1 MPIPTEV
8 EDRRHWQVPEGK
20 SFQLV
25 SGQELKSLD
34 DLSEAINLID
44 PETFMHH
51 VNAEKNDFA
60 SWVQHVFDEQL
71 LSEYLRRYPTPLRMM
86 VHIEKFLR
94 NNLAP
99 LEDSNAN
106 AEQAA

>member
-8 EDRRHWQVPEGK
+8 EDKRHWQVPEGK

-60 SWVQHVFDEQL
+60 SWVENVFDETL
-71 LSEYLRRYPTPLRMM
+71 LAEYLRRYPTPLRMM

-94 NNLAP
+94 GGLAP
-99 LEDSNAN
+99 LDES
-106 AEQAA
+106 QPAA

>member
-1 MPIPTEV
+1 MSIPADV
-8 EDRRHWQVPEGK
+8 EDKRHWQVPSGN

-25 SGQELKSLD
+25 IGQELKSLD

-60 SWVQHVFDEQL
+60 AWVDNVFDEKL
-71 LSEYLRRYPTPLRMM
+71 LAEYLRRYPTPLRMM

-94 NNLAP
+94 GGLSP
-99 LEDSNAN
+99 LDEHPNA
-106 AEQAA
+106 

>member
-1 MPIPTEV
+1 MPIPTDV
-8 EDRRHWQVPEGK
+8 EDKRHWQVPNGN

-25 SGQELKSLD
+25 NGQELKSLD

-60 SWVQHVFDEQL
+60 AWVEGVFDEQL
-71 LSEYLRRYPTPLRMM
+71 LAEYLRRYPTPLRMM

-94 NNLAP
+94 GGLSP
-99 LEDSNAN
+99 IEESH
-106 AEQAA
+106 